1 MTDYQVWILIYISVI
16 YLVIGDIIATHSK
29 DKPHMWVLLW
39 LPVFLIRVCIGT
51 IKELV
56 LEIKSWM
63 GN

>member
-1 MTDYQVWILIYISVI
+1 MTTDQVTILLFTGIL
-16 YLVIGDIIATHSK
+16 YLVIGGITVTHSK

-39 LPVFLIRVCIGT
+39 LPVFLARVCIGT

-56 LEIKSWM
+56 LEIKSWT